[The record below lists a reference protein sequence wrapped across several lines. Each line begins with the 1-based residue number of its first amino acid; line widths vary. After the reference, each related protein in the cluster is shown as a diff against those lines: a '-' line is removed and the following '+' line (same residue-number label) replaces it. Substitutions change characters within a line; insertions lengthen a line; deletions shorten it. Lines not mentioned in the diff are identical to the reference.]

1 MHLKHSLFFFLCLIF
16 IIPLVTALPPQVVM
30 GEQLSASQSSDGP
43 PKIVMGTVYNN
54 VTYYNITNQNVTGG
68 DDTFATNY
76 SATYINVS
84 VNNSRCLHLYHL

>member
-1 MHLKHSLFFFLCLIF
+1 
-16 IIPLVTALPPQVVM
+16 M

>member
-1 MHLKHSLFFFLCLIF
+1 
-16 IIPLVTALPPQVVM
+16 M

-43 PKIVMGTVYNN
+43 PKIVMGTVYNNVTYYNGTVYNN